1 LSVVI
6 GQLSKQINFGDVT
19 MKGLKLA
26 VAIFA
31 FGTIAF
37 APKAEAKSLFNTQQ
51 YLVSQ
56 AVPESPN
63 SPKTNQ
69 DVLLQSGLSRVQKG
83 DYQGGIRDFNQLLKQ
98 DPKNTYAY
106 VGRGLSYFGLEQY
119 QIAKKDF
126 DAALEITPDIAYAH
140 YFRGL
145 TSFILKD
152 KPSAISDLQKAG
164 ELFKKEGNQEFA
176 QKVEDT
182 IKKIQES

>member
-1 LSVVI
+1 
-6 GQLSKQINFGDVT
+6 

-37 APKAEAKSLFNTQQ
+37 TPKAEAKSLLNTQQ
-51 YLVSQ
+51 NLISQ
-56 AVPESPN
+56 ATPDPN

-69 DVLLQSGLSRVQKG
+69 DALLQSGLSRVEKG

-119 QIAKKDF
+119 QTAKKDF

-152 KPSAISDLQKAG
+152 KPSALSDLQKAR

-176 QKVEDT
+176 QKVEAT
-182 IKKIQES
+182 IKKIEET